1 MSTSIDAENAQK
13 RTMILGIDP
22 GLTGALGIYC
32 REKGRLLSAI
42 DMPVVT
48 LPRSKKLM
56 IDAYE
61 ISQYISARRD
71 FISHAAVEK
80 VGSSPQMG
88 VVSAFNFGFGAGIL
102 HGILYSL
109 GIKIIYI
116 DPATWKLAAGLI
128 HASKSD
134 SRALATE
141 LFPEMKERFRHKKD
155 HGRAEAAI
163 LSFLGSRLDG
173 AS

>member
-1 MSTSIDAENAQK
+1 MTTFSETENTQEK
-13 RTMILGIDP
+13 SMILGIDP

-32 REKGRLLSAI
+32 RRKERLLSAI

-48 LPRSKKLM
+48 LPQTKKLM
-56 IDAYE
+56 IDAHE
-61 ISQYISARRD
+61 ISRFLAARRD
-71 FISHAAVEK
+71 FISHAVVEK

-88 VVSAFNFGFGAGIL
+88 VTSAFNFGFGAGIL
-102 HGILYSL
+102 HGILNSL
-109 GIKIIYI
+109 SIKIIYI

-134 SRALATE
+134 SRALASK
-141 LFPEMKERFRHKKD
+141 LFPEMQGRFKQKKD

-163 LSFLGSRLDG
+163 LSFLGSRMNG